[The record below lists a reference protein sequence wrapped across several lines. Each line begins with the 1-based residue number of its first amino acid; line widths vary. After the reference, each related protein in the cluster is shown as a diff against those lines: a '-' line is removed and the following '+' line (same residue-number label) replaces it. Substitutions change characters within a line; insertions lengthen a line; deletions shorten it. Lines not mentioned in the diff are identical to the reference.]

1 MTVFKPHRGYHKPTI
16 SARSGINQF
25 QLIKFL
31 EHYRNAL
38 EKRGSESA
46 LEIELLIEYFKNDYD
61 DSRPLVFDST
71 KVGL

>member
-1 MTVFKPHRGYHKPTI
+1 MFKPTRGPQRAAF
-16 SARSGINQF
+16 SAKSGISQF

-31 EHYRNAL
+31 EQYRNAL